1 MKIRGSMKK
10 WIISCVDYIKGA
22 LRTEP
27 QQYYPERV
35 NMRALH
41 AYMGL
46 TTEVGELVDTFKKH
60 IFYGK
65 EIDHENLVE
74 EMGDLFWY
82 TALMADEL
90 GVSFEE
96 IMQKNNTKLRLRFPD
111 RFTED
116 KALNRNLTDEREVF
130 EKVDKK

>member
-1 MKIRGSMKK
+1 MNNN
-10 WIISCVDYIKGA
+10 DYINGA

-27 QQYYPERV
+27 QAYYPDRI

-46 TTEVGELVDTFKKH
+46 TTEIGELVDTFKKH

-82 TALMADEL
+82 IALMATHL

-96 IMQKNNTKLRLRFPD
+96 IMEKNNTKLRLRYPD
-111 RFTED
+111 KFSESH
-116 KALNRNLTDEREVF
+116 ALNRNLEKEKDVF
-130 EKVDKK
+130 EDTEVQK

>member
-1 MKIRGSMKK
+1 MK
-10 WIISCVDYIKGA
+10 WIISCIDYIKGA

-27 QQYYPERV
+27 QAYYPDRI
-35 NMRALH
+35 NMQALH

-46 TTEVGELVDTFKKH
+46 ITEVGELVDTFKKH

-74 EMGDLFWY
+74 ELGDLFWY
-82 TALMADEL
+82 TALMADYL

-96 IMQKNNTKLRLRFPD
+96 IMQRNNTKLKLRYPEK
-111 RFTED
+111 FTED
-116 KALNRNLTDEREVF
+116 NALNRNLEMERDVF
-130 EKVDKK
+130 ENNEMAKE

>member
-1 MKIRGSMKK
+1 MNNN
-10 WIISCVDYIKGA
+10 DYIDGA

-27 QQYYPERV
+27 QAYYPDRI

-82 TALMADEL
+82 IALMVSHL

-96 IMQKNNTKLRLRFPD
+96 IMQKNNTKLRLRYPD
-111 RFTED
+111 KFSENH
-116 KALNRNLTDEREVF
+116 ALNRNLEKERDVF
-130 EKVDKK
+130 EDKKI

>member
-1 MKIRGSMKK
+1 MTK
-10 WIISCVDYIKGA
+10 WIISCIDYIKGA

-27 QQYYPERV
+27 QEYYPARV
-35 NMRALH
+35 DMRALH

-46 TTEVGELVDTFKKH
+46 MTEVGELVDTFKKH

-82 TALMADEL
+82 TALMADVL

-96 IMQKNNTKLRLRFPD
+96 IMQRNNTKLRLRYPD
-111 RFTED
+111 KFTESN
-116 KALNRNLTDEREVF
+116 ALNRNLEEERNVF
-130 EKVDKK
+130 ENNQK